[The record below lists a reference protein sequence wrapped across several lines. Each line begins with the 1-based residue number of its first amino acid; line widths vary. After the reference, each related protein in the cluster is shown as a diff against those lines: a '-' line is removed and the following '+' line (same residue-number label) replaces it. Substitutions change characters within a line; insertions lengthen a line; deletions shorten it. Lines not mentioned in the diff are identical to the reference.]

1 MFDHSFFDPVYDRRD
16 SGAIKYNNLAEDTIP
31 MWIADMDFKSPP
43 AVEAA
48 LEKTVKH
55 GIYGYGDTDE
65 EYDDAVI
72 AWYERRMGWKIEK
85 EQILK
90 IPGVLFGVAAAVRA
104 VTEPNDSVL
113 ICQPV
118 YHPFAHLISDNQ
130 RKTVVSELILKDGRY
145 EIDFV
150 DFENTIRDE
159 KVKAFVLC
167 SPHNPIG
174 RVWTTEELTKMAEI
188 CRKYDVYIIS
198 DEIHS
203 DFIYPGYKHTPLS
216 SLSDEIAERTITCLA
231 PTKTFNLA
239 GLQAAHLI
247 VPNQALRARIRKE
260 CSATCYSHLN
270 IMAAAATKAAYQ
282 YGDEWLEG
290 LIRYLGENA
299 AILRKAF
306 HEDFPVTALEMEGT
320 YLAWLDCRK
329 LRMSP
334 SELDDLFRN
343 KAGVLLNNGKIF
355 GAGGQGFM
363 RMNLACPKSVLLSA
377 VSRIDH
383 AVKSM

>member
-31 MWIADMDFKSPP
+31 MWIGDMDFKSPP

-174 RVWTTEELTKMAEI
+174 RAWATEELTKMAEI
-188 CRKYDVYIIS
+188 CRK
-198 DEIHS
+198 
-203 DFIYPGYKHTPLS
+203 
-216 SLSDEIAERTITCLA
+216 
-231 PTKTFNLA
+231 
-239 GLQAAHLI
+239 
-247 VPNQALRARIRKE
+247 
-260 CSATCYSHLN
+260 
-270 IMAAAATKAAYQ
+270 
-282 YGDEWLEG
+282 
-290 LIRYLGENA
+290 
-299 AILRKAF
+299 
-306 HEDFPVTALEMEGT
+306 
-320 YLAWLDCRK
+320 
-329 LRMSP
+329 
-334 SELDDLFRN
+334 
-343 KAGVLLNNGKIF
+343 
-355 GAGGQGFM
+355 
-363 RMNLACPKSVLLSA
+363 
-377 VSRIDH
+377 
-383 AVKSM
+383 